1 MPTRVQLLNPD
12 YYAPMLSNAVRI
24 VFILV
29 FAYIAT
35 RAVTRVLRALRG
47 YTVKMMIKSGGGNE
61 YEIEKRAETIGNLTG
76 KFCFVLIWTI
86 AGLMILKEM
95 NFDVRPLLAGAG
107 VAGIAI
113 GFGAQNIIK
122 DVLAGVFLM
131 MENQIRVND
140 VAVINGKTGLV
151 EEINL
156 RTTVLRS
163 EDGAVHIFPNGIIQG
178 LSNLTREYSYYV
190 FNLTVAYTEDIDHVV
205 AVLRGIGDELSQE
218 EPYRTVVLA
227 PIEVLGVDK
236 LADAGAV
243 IKARFKTV
251 PNQQWMVGREMNRR
265 IIKRFE
271 EAKIGLPSAA
281 PAVNVVLPPPP
292 WNEAL
297 LTIREAEEGYA
308 FTSAPSSLTMLDKND
323 FASPNNIS
331 VLSR

>member
-1 MPTRVQLLNPD
+1 MPTRTELLNPD
-12 YYAPMLSNAVRI
+12 YYAPVFTNALRI
-24 VFILV
+24 VVILV
-29 FAYIAT
+29 LAYIAT
-35 RAVTRVLRALRG
+35 RAVARLLVTLRN
-47 YTVKMMIKSGGGNE
+47 YTVRMMLKSNGGNE
-61 YEIEKRAETIGNLTG
+61 FEIEKRAETISNLAG
-76 KFCFVLIWTI
+76 KFLFLLIWII

-107 VAGIAI
+107 VAGVAI

-156 RTTVLRS
+156 RTTVLRG

-190 FNLTVAYTEDIDHVV
+190 FNLSVAYSENIDHVI
-205 AVLRGIGDELSQE
+205 AVVKGIGDELSQE
-218 EPYRTVVLA
+218 EPYRAAVLA

-243 IKARFKTV
+243 IKARFKTI
-251 PNQQWMVGREMNRR
+251 PNQQWIVGREMNRR
-265 IIKRFE
+265 IIQRFS

-281 PAVNVVLPPPP
+281 PIVNVVLP
-292 WNEAL
+292 AK
-297 LTIREAEEGYA
+297 
-308 FTSAPSSLTMLDKND
+308 SPS
-323 FASPNNIS
+323 
-331 VLSR
+331 